1 MDIQLL
7 PSNLNDPQHL
17 QPLTTFLV
25 NDSIAVDGGSLGFAL
40 GIEKQKQ
47 IRRVIITHSHADH
60 IATLP
65 VFIAEA
71 YPFLL
76 EPVYVYGSRQVI
88 TSLRRHVFNDE
99 IWPDFHQIRLL
110 NGSASGLNYV
120 EVEPPITFT
129 VEGLSF
135 TPLWV
140 NHTVPTT
147 GLVVDDGRSAVAITS
162 DTFHTDEIWRYARSL
177 SHLRAVFVDVS
188 YPNDML
194 SLAFDSKHL
203 TPEALDVELEKLGL
217 EVPVIAVHL
226 KPQFRSRVIED
237 LRALNRPNVLIGEI
251 GRVYHF
257 E

>member
-7 PSNLNDPQHL
+7 PSNLTDPEHL

-25 NDSIAVDGGSLGFAL
+25 NDSIAIDGGSLGFAL

-47 IRRVIITHSHADH
+47 IRRVVITHSHADH

-71 YPFLL
+71 FPFLQ
-76 EPVYVYGSRQVI
+76 EPVYVYGSWQVI
-88 TSLRRHVFNDE
+88 TSLKRHVFNDE

-110 NGSASGLNYV
+110 NGAGSGLNYV
-120 EVEPPITFT
+120 EIEPPITFR
-129 VEGLSF
+129 VENLSI

-147 GLVVDDGRSAVAITS
+147 GLVIDDGQSAVVFTS
-162 DTFHTDEIWRYARSL
+162 DTFHTDEIWQYAGTL
-177 SHLRAVFVDVS
+177 EHLRAVFVDVS
-188 YPNDML
+188 YPNEML

-203 TPEALDVELEKLGL
+203 TPEALEVELEKLGAD
-217 EVPVIAVHL
+217 VPVIAVHL
-226 KPQFRSRVIED
+226 KPQFRERVVRD
-237 LRALNRPNVLIGEI
+237 LRALERSNVMVGEI
-251 GRVYHF
+251 GRVYQF
-257 E
+257 D